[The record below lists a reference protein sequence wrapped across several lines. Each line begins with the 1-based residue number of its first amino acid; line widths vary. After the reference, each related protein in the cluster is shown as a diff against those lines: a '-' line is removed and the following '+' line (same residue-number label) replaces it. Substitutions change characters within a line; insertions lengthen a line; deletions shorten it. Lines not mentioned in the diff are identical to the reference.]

1 MGKRPIYSSDSRVID
16 ETRVAQEAYSPLK
29 VAIEI
34 VGMLNTAIDEPQ
46 QVHGR
51 KQDQPPNPF
60 DNERFYESIRE
71 QVAEFSKMTDS
82 NAIAAGRILEFMDYD
97 LAHYRYAEARKKVTD
112 LSIYFMEMTKNY
124 LKRKYP
130 W

>member
-1 MGKRPIYSSDSRVID
+1 MGVRPIYSSDSRKID
-16 ETRVAQEAYSPLK
+16 EATGAQEAYGPLK
-29 VAIEI
+29 TAINI
-34 VGMLNTAIDEPQ
+34 IGMLNTAIDEPAA
-46 QVHGR
+46 VH
-51 KQDQPPNPF
+51 KKDTIQPSNPF

-82 NAIAAGRILEFMDYD
+82 NAIAAGRILELMDYD
-97 LAHYRYAEARKKVTD
+97 LTHYRYAEARKKVTD
-112 LSIYFMEMTKNY
+112 LSIYFMEMTKNH